1 MPSRDAGA
9 QGCGDDGRRDNQ
21 FFPCHIRGL
30 CFLPCKYI
38 KLMSKKAC
46 LLTKKWFPRHIVAPV
61 GLGWHGF
68 RRCGWCRCLPSRH
81 CVAQPRQRRGGGNKC
96 LHAASRFGIRAV
108 VHRQTGRIARPQG
121 PFGTVKRA
129 VLRCNAARFAKCW
142 HSGYWADGPVLSF
155 CFTQKRSRLRHP
167 RRHACIALPACA
179 HPPGPS
185 AGRPG
190 PRAAARHSGV
200 GLGRVAGRR
209 RGSRKKCAHLFCV
222 SPNLP
227 YLCIGYA
234 AAAGAGLHRDI

>member
-1 MPSRDAGA
+1 MPWR
-9 QGCGDDGRRDNQ
+9 
-21 FFPCHIRGL
+21 
-30 CFLPCKYI
+30 
-38 KLMSKKAC
+38 
-46 LLTKKWFPRHIVAPV
+46 
-61 GLGWHGF
+61 WH
-68 RRCGWCRCLPSRH
+68 
-81 CVAQPRQRRGGGNKC
+81 GGGNKC
-96 LHAASRFGIRAV
+96 LHAPLRFGPRAMA
-108 VHRQTGRIARPQG
+108 HCQTGRIARPQG
-121 PFGTVKRA
+121 PFGNAKRA

-142 HSGYWADGPVLSF
+142 HSGCWADGPVLSF
-155 CFTQKRSRLRHP
+155 CFTQKRSRLRRP
-167 RRHACIALPACA
+167 RSHACIALPAGA

-185 AGRPG
+185 AGLPG